1 MNSRGKTKEDLL
13 SQHMLL
19 FQKVKLKAAQN
30 ASSVLQCS
38 F

>member
-1 MNSRGKTKEDLL
+1 MNSRGNTKEDLL

-19 FQKVKLKAAQN
+19 FQKVKLKAGPN
-30 ASSVLQCS
+30 ASSDLQSS